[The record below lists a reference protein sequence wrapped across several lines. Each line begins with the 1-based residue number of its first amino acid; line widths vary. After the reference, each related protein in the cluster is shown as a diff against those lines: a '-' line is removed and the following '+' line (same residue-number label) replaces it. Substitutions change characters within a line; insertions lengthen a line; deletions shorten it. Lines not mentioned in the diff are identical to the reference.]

1 MKNYN
6 IANIK
11 ADKRRKELKQLK
23 TDNKE
28 NL

>member
-1 MKNYN
+1 MNQTY
-6 IANIK
+6 IDPK